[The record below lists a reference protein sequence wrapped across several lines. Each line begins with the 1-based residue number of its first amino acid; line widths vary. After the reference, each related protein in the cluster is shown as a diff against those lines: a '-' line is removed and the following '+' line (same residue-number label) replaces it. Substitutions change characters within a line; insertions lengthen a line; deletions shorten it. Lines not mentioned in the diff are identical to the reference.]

1 MRHLALKG
9 LSDVFA
15 TIKKLNLPF
24 LYPPWNVVPRLELPV
39 KNNELNFEWGGGGG
53 GLFCFLQLPYLRT
66 TAQQFVADCS
76 FIFLVVACF

>member
-53 GLFCFLQLPYLRT
+53 GIVLFYAVTLFEDNGATICCGL
-66 TAQQFVADCS
+66 
-76 FIFLVVACF
+76 